1 MAEKILNTRIL
12 LKHATLDEW
21 NSSSLILK
29 KGEVA
34 FATVPTAE
42 GSTLEPVMFKV
53 GDGSKTFAQLD
64 WASAKAADVYGW
76 AKAAGLPVDIT
87 KAPEGQFVEGF
98 AWENNKLVPKFRGF
112 ITEINEANKDKLDAP
127 TTKAVKD
134 YVDSVAEGIVAQGT
148 IVAEGAKIDVAQTG
162 NTYTV
167 SHEEIE
173 APTATAGEGRTYLTG
188 VTTDGYGHITSYTT
202 ATESDQDLSGYKTK
216 QTPVVATENDG
227 TKTVKISQNENG
239 EIVVDQVNIAFPE
252 DKNETFAISYDKE
265 EGKIYLTGSDGTNS
279 EIPTAD
285 FIKDGMINTVTIG
298 NDNDL
303 IITFNTDAGKEDIVL
318 PLDQLVDIYT
328 GSEGT
333 DIKVTV
339 TSDKKIEANLTGT
352 IKNTIDNKKEK
363 QTAVNNKITKSAHV
377 LSSLSQNANGDITY
391 EVKELTP
398 ADIGAQPT
406 GDYALKSE
414 LPIVNNGKF
423 TVSGTGMLTGSGEMT
438 ANQAGD
444 TTATLDLTET
454 AKTSLGK
461 ADTAIQEV
469 TAGIGIKAVKT
480 GTTVNLEL
488 VGKDETDDDGNAVTF
503 ILDCGGAE

>member
-1 MAEKILNTRIL
+1 MADKILKTRIL

-21 NSSSLILK
+21 NNSSLILK

-34 FATVPTAE
+34 FATVPTVE

-252 DKNETFAISYDKE
+252 DKNETFAISYNKE

-298 NDNDL
+298 EDNDL
-303 IITFNTDAGKEDIVL
+303 IITFNTDAGKENIVL

-333 DIKVTV
+333 NIKVTV
-339 TSDKKIEANLTGT
+339 TSDKKIEADLTDAVKASLAKADSALQKHQDISG
-352 IKNTIDNKKEK
+352 KKDK
-363 QTAVNNKITKSAHV
+363 QTAVDNKITNSAHV
-377 LSSLSQNANGDITY
+377 LSTLSQNANGDIAY
-391 EVKELTP
+391 EVKKLTP
-398 ADIGAQPT
+398 ADIGAQAA

-414 LPIVNNGKF
+414 IPTEFGVMS
-423 TVSGTGMLTGSGEMT
+423 VT
-438 ANQAGD
+438 AN
-444 TTATLDLTET
+444 
-454 AKTSLGK
+454 
-461 ADTAIQEV
+461 DTADKQS
-469 TAGIGIKAVKT
+469 GIKVD
-480 GTTVNLEL
+480 N
-488 VGKDETDDDGNAVTF
+488 TDPKNPKVEVDDTITWIF
-503 ILDCGGAE
+503 DCGGAE